1 MTNRFIISI
10 GCNVN
15 CEVQMSRVKEMLKKH
30 FPDVTF
36 SQIVKSPDYTNN
48 VGAPYSNCVAK
59 GTTILSETD
68 LVATLKSM
76 ERQLGRTQS
85 EQIMMDLDLLQFN
98 NTRHHLADWSR
109 PHIKRLLSILLILII
124 GITYAF
130 PRTPPSDA
138 DNKAARELLIKA
150 TEYFQGSKYH
160 EAVLCFEKLQ
170 ERYTLTPRYLAYLG
184 FSYYKEGEYEDA
196 AEILLPLLSD
206 TTQTATLTALS
217 PKEQSV
223 YLYACGESLFHTG
236 DYNGSLALHERMLY
250 LVSGLDKADVLFH
263 IGMAYYMQG
272 NYATAI
278 PPLEEAFELYRSLTI
293 PSDEL
298 HSARLSQIDKM
309 LPGLKH
315 EVNQITPQEQFTP

>member
-1 MTNRFIISI
+1 
-10 GCNVN
+10 
-15 CEVQMSRVKEMLKKH
+15 MSRAQEMLREH

-36 SQIVKSPDYTNN
+36 SATVTSPDYTH

-59 GTTILSETD
+59 GTTDLSETD
-68 LVATLKSM
+68 LVAALKSM
-76 ERQLGRTQS
+76 ERQLGRTRS

-98 NTRHHLADWSR
+98 DTRHHLADWSR
-109 PHIKRLLSILLILII
+109 PHIRRLLGILLFLII
-124 GITYAF
+124 GMTYAF

-138 DNKAARELLIKA
+138 DNKAARELLTKA

-184 FSYYKEGEYEDA
+184 FSYYKEGDYEAA
-196 AEILLPLLSD
+196 AEILMPLLSD
-206 TTQTATLTALS
+206 TTRTATLAALS

-236 DYNGSLALHERMLY
+236 DFSGSLALHERMLP
-250 LVSGLDKADVLFH
+250 LVSGLDRADVLFH
-263 IGMAYYMQG
+263 IGMAHYMQ
-272 NYATAI
+272 ADFVSAI
-278 PPLEEAFELYRSLTI
+278 PPLEEALELYRSQTTTN
-293 PSDEL
+293 DEL
-298 HSARLSQIDKM
+298 HSARLSQIAKM

-315 EVNQITPQEQFTP
+315 ETKRSSPEEE

>member
-1 MTNRFIISI
+1 
-10 GCNVN
+10 
-15 CEVQMSRVKEMLKKH
+15 MSRVKEMLKKH

-184 FSYYKEGEYEDA
+184 CRRKM
-196 AEILLPLLSD
+196 LLRYFFRCSVTQLKLLLSQPSHLRNSLCISMLVARVSSIPAIIMVPSPC
-206 TTQTATLTALS
+206 TRGCCTLSAVSTRPMYSSILVWRIIC
-217 PKEQSV
+217 KV
-223 YLYACGESLFHTG
+223 TMLLLYHL
-236 DYNGSLALHERMLY
+236 L
-250 LVSGLDKADVLFH
+250 KK
-263 IGMAYYMQG
+263 
-272 NYATAI
+272 
-278 PPLEEAFELYRSLTI
+278 
-293 PSDEL
+293 PSSFIA
-298 HSARLSQIDKM
+298 H
-309 LPGLKH
+309 
-315 EVNQITPQEQFTP
+315 